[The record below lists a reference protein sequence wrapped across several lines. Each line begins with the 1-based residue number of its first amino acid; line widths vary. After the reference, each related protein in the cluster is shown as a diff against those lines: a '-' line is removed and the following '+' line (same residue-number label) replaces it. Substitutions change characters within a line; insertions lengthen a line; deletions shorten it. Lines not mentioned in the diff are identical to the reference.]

1 MGSTFFFGPWTWAC
15 WARQSLS
22 HILSSSIY
30 KDKSK
35 VSGYGMGVRIKIR
48 RQHVQTYS
56 FIEDTV
62 VGSAPVFASL
72 CPLCGLFLYSFVGL
86 LRSFVAVFI
95 VSFMSLE
102 LVLRG
107 CVSSIGQWAV
117 WLPSNAAGVGTG
129 PYLTRS
135 GPDLGY
141 FAPNDLDLKAR
152 ALKLVDFIL
161 VFKGGGLKLV
171 DFILVFKGGGLTLLD
186 II

>member
-1 MGSTFFFGPWTWAC
+1 M
-15 WARQSLS
+15 
-22 HILSSSIY
+22 
-30 KDKSK
+30 D
-35 VSGYGMGVRIKIR
+35 VRIKIR

-56 FIEDTV
+56 FIEDTM
-62 VGSAPVFASL
+62 VGSTPAFASL
-72 CPLCGLFLYSFVGL
+72 CPLCGLFLYSFVDFL
-86 LRSFVAVFI
+86 QSFVAVFI

-161 VFKGGGLKLV
+161 VFKGGGL
-171 DFILVFKGGGLTLLD
+171 TLLD